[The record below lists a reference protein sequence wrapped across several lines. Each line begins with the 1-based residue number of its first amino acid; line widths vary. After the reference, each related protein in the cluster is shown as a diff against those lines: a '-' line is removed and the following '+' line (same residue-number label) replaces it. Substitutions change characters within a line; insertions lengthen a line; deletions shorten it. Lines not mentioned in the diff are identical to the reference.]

1 MGGRTGEGKGL
12 QKTVPNNT
20 KGTKVKS
27 PIVFTTSSP
36 KKCKTKRNKQTQN
49 PLGSHKFQW
58 KLLFSDRQSKETY
71 LNLSSSETS
80 RDDFPL

>member
-49 PLGSHKFQW
+49 PLGSHKFQ
-58 KLLFSDRQSKETY
+58 
-71 LNLSSSETS
+71 
-80 RDDFPL
+80 